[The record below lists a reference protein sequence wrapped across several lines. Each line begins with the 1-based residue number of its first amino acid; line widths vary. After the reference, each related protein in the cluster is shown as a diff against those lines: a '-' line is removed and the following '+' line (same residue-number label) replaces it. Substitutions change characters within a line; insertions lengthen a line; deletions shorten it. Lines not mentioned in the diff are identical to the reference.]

1 MLSKSTNTFSSSRLP
16 AQGRPGKLPAV
27 SRSSRAGLLLNEGTA
42 RESIQNR
49 DNPLFIRRV
58 KEELKDFD
66 GKPLF
71 LPRHVSTVS
80 FRLDEEDDEEKE
92 LYNDLSRYVTSI
104 QQSSVER
111 QEEKYRFALVIL
123 QRRFASSTYALLR
136 SLERRKDRLEEMLK
150 TAELRQSTPQID
162 YDDIEDMSEEDR

>member
-1 MLSKSTNTFSSSRLP
+1 
-16 AQGRPGKLPAV
+16 
-27 SRSSRAGLLLNEGTA
+27 
-42 RESIQNR
+42 
-49 DNPLFIRRV
+49 
-58 KEELKDFD
+58 
-66 GKPLF
+66 
-71 LPRHVSTVS
+71 VSTVS